1 LSLSFFG
8 GFDVTLDGQPVAGL
22 KSDKV
27 RALLAYLAV
36 EANRPHRREALAG
49 LLWPESSDTA
59 AFNSL
64 RNALA
69 NLRQALGDARAVPPF
84 LAISRDAIR
93 FNPDADCWL
102 DVVEFERQI
111 ANGKS
116 QMANGKW
123 QMADGKSGISQAQ
136 SAICNLQSA
145 IALYRGPFLAGFSV
159 SSAAFEEWALYKRE
173 QFQRQAMEALHA
185 LTTYHADRGEH
196 VLAQDYARRQLNL
209 EPYDE
214 EAHRQLL
221 RALAAAGQ
229 RNAALAQYEACRR
242 LLAAELGVEPAR
254 ETTALYE
261 TIKDDKVTRWQGD
274 KV

>member
-1 LSLSFFG
+1 MTRLSLSLFG
-8 GFDVTLDGQPVAGL
+8 GFDVILDGQPVAGL

-36 EANRPHRREALAG
+36 EAHRPHRRESLAG

-69 NLRQALGDARAVPPF
+69 NIRQALGDAHAAPPF
-84 LAISRDAIR
+84 LAISHDAIR
-93 FNPDADCWL
+93 FNPDADFWL
-102 DVVEFERQI
+102 DVAEFEKQI
-111 ANGKS
+111 ANSKW
-116 QMANGKW
+116 QMANGRS
-123 QMADGKSGISQAQ
+123 QMADPDKQP
-136 SAICNLQSA
+136 SAICHLQSA
-145 IALYRGPFLAGFSV
+145 IVLYRGPFLAGFSV
-159 SSAAFEEWALYKRE
+159 NSVPFEEWALYKRE
-173 QFQRQAMEALHA
+173 QYQRQAMEALHT

-196 VLAQDYARRQLNL
+196 ALAQDYARQQLNL

-214 EAHRQLL
+214 EAHRHLM

-229 RNAALAQYEACRR
+229 RNAALAQYETCRR

-261 TIKDDKVTRWQGD
+261 TIKDDKSLP
-274 KV
+274 